1 MQDKDQ
7 IKERVKELTGWV
19 RVGDTRLVSDTTEWM
34 NIHRGDIICLKD
46 RKFIVKGNARETRFG
61 IKDQPKY
68 WVFNTID
75 MDSGENKIVKT
86 VFYED
91 FHVHIAVFKMRCYR
105 SPKKEARVLDLVRG
119 DSRFMQGTTLID
131 EKQNTVRVVDFI
143 RGKTILEH
151 IMEIDKPHEQ
161 YFQEDLPKI
170 LWNLK
175 DSIEAILFLH
185 ENKTCH
191 GDIRNDHIIVES
203 GTGRYRWIDF
213 DLTQDASDFDI
224 WSIGNILGYAVGQ
237 GIRSFHGV
245 LRKASIPAEV
255 KESLCPD
262 DASAF
267 YEYRIMNLSKLFPY
281 IPPKL
286 SELLRHFTIRPQAF
300 YSHISQFVNE
310 YYDML
315 DSEFP
320 AG

>member
-7 IKERVKELTGWV
+7 VEKRIKELTGWA
-19 RVGDTRLVSDTTEWM
+19 RVSDTELVSDTTEWM
-34 NIHRGDIICLKD
+34 NIHRGNIICLKD

-75 MDSGENKIVKT
+75 METGENKIVKT

-91 FHVHIAVFKMRCYR
+91 FHVHIGVFKMRCYR
-105 SPKKEARVLDLVRG
+105 SPKKEGRVLDLVQG
-119 DSRFMQGTTLID
+119 DSRFMQGTTLFD
-131 EKQNTVRVVDFI
+131 DKQNHVRVIDFI

-151 IMEIDKPHEQ
+151 VMEIDKPHEQ
-161 YFQEDLPKI
+161 YFEEDLPGI

-185 ENKTCH
+185 DHKTCH
-191 GDIRNDHIIVES
+191 GDIRNDHIIIES

-213 DLTQDASDFDI
+213 DLTQDAADFDI

-245 LRKASIPAEV
+245 LRDSNFPAEV
-255 KESLCPD
+255 KDSLCPE

-267 YEYRIMNLSKLFPY
+267 YEYRIMNLKKLFPY
-281 IPPKL
+281 IPPRL
-286 SELLRHFTIRPQAF
+286 DDLLLHFTIRPKAF
-300 YSHISQFVNE
+300 YNHISRFVKE
-310 YYDML
+310 YHEML

-320 AG
+320 AR